1 MIFSILFLID
11 LKYFHCNLSSSFFL
25 STHSLF
31 LITLSFSPW
40 IKSSWLFVQNSDFQK
55 SFIYLWWK
63 NKEYLFAFC
72 LILICLSLFCCF
84 DVSAPDQKTVAE
96 RADANTSPCFR
107 HNNVFCPLL
116 FVLQIY
122 PWLKIYKAPGR
133 ALYPLQNRICLW
145 WKKSWTHLWL
155 IIIYKTYKY
164 VPLPKIDSIT
174 EKQSPLYGF
183 HYWQKVHPLHLDRLR
198 SMK

>member
-1 MIFSILFLID
+1 M
-11 LKYFHCNLSSSFFL
+11 
-25 STHSLF
+25 
-31 LITLSFSPW
+31 
-40 IKSSWLFVQNSDFQK
+40 LFVWFWFVWVYFPVLMFLPLIKKLWQRGQTQTQVPASDTIMY
-55 SFIYLWWK
+55 S
-63 NKEYLFAFC
+63 APFC
-72 LILICLSLFCCF
+72 LFYKYI
-84 DVSAPDQKTVAE
+84 PDEKYIRRPAG
-96 RADANTSPCFR
+96 
-107 HNNVFCPLL
+107 LY
-116 FVLQIY
+116 I
-122 PWLKIYKAPGR
+122 
-133 ALYPLQNRICLW
+133 YPLQNRICLW